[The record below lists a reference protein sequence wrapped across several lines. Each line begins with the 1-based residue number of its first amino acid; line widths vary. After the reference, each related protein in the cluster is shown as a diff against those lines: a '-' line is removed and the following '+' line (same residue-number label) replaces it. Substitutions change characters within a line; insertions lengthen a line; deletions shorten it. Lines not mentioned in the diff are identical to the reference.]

1 MTRLLACIDASTYA
15 NSVCALT
22 AWAAKRLDGAVELL
36 HVIQRKDSASA
47 RNDLSGA
54 IGLGVKSELLEELT
68 RIDEAA
74 GKVAIEQ
81 GRALLN
87 AAEETLKAAGVAE
100 IHQTHRHGGI
110 IDTIVEQEENAD
122 LVVIGKRGA
131 SSAFASEHIGS
142 NLERV
147 VRSSSKPVL
156 IASRHVLEPK
166 TAVLAYDGSPAA
178 RRALHYVAKS
188 ALFEGLAVHVV
199 VAGPNTQKSFG
210 LLEEA
215 SERLARRKPAT
226 VTHLA
231 DGPAETVI
239 GDYLAKV
246 EEPMLV
252 MGAYGHSPFRA
263 FIVGSTTTTMVRTA
277 HVPVLLLR

>member
-1 MTRLLACIDASTYA
+1 LR
-15 NSVCALT
+15 
-22 AWAAKRLDGAVELL
+22 R
-36 HVIQRKDSASA
+36 
-47 RNDLSGA
+47 
-54 IGLGVKSELLEELT
+54 
-68 RIDEAA
+68 
-74 GKVAIEQ
+74 
-81 GRALLN
+81 
-87 AAEETLKAAGVAE
+87 
-100 IHQTHRHGGI
+100 
-110 IDTIVEQEENAD
+110 AD
-122 LVVIGKRGA
+122 LVIGKRGA

-147 VRSSSKPVL
+147 VRSSAKPVL

-188 ALFEGLAVHVV
+188 ALFGGLAVHVV
-199 VAGPNTQKSFG
+199 VAGASTQKNVG

-215 SERLARRKPAT
+215 SAQLSGRKPAT

-231 DGPAETVI
+231 DGAAETVI
-239 GDYLAKV
+239 GDYLASINDA
-246 EEPMLV
+246 MLV

-263 FIVGSTTTTMVRTA
+263 FIVGSTTTSMVRTA

>member
-22 AWAAKRLDGAVELL
+22 AWAAKRLDGSVEIL
-36 HVIQRKDSASA
+36 HVIQRKDSAAA

-74 GKVAIEQ
+74 GKIAIER
-81 GRALLN
+81 GRALLS
-87 AAEETLKAAGVAE
+87 AAEESLREAGVTE
-100 IHQTHRHGGI
+100 IHQVHRHGGI
-110 IDTIVEQEENAD
+110 IDTIVEQEATAD

-147 VRSSSKPVL
+147 VRGSNKPVL
-156 IASRHVLEPK
+156 IASRHVQTPK
-166 TAVLAYDGSPAA
+166 SVVLAYDGSPAA
-178 RRALHYVAKS
+178 RRALHYVAGS
-188 ALFEGLAVHVV
+188 RLFEGLGAYIV

-210 LLEEA
+210 FLEEA
-215 SERLARRKPAT
+215 AVTLSGRQPTT

-231 DGPAETVI
+231 DGPADTVI
-239 GDYLAKV
+239 AEYLATV
-246 EEPMLV
+246 EDPMLV

-263 FIVGSTTTTMVRTA
+263 FIVGSTTTTMIRTVRA
-277 HVPVLLLR
+277 PVLLLR

>member
-22 AWAAKRLDGAVELL
+22 AWAAKRLDAAVELL

-74 GKVAIEQ
+74 GKAAIEQ

-87 AAEETLKAAGVAE
+87 AAEKSLNEAGVSD
-100 IHQTHRHGGI
+100 IHQVHRHGGI
-110 IDTIVEQEENAD
+110 IDTIVEQEETAD

-131 SSAFASEHIGS
+131 SSDFASEHIGS

-166 TAVLAYDGSPAA
+166 SAVLAYDGSPAA
-178 RRALHYVAKS
+178 RRALHYVANS
-188 ALFEGLAVHVV
+188 NLFEGLAVHVV
-199 VAGPNTQKSFG
+199 VAGSNSPKNCD

-215 SERLARRKPAT
+215 SSQLSGRKPAT

-231 DGPAETVI
+231 DGPAEAVIAEYLGTVDDALLI
-239 GDYLAKV
+239 
-246 EEPMLV
+246 

-263 FIVGSTTTTMVRTA
+263 FIVGSTTTAMVRTV